1 MDVLGDAIG
10 STISTIKPEE
20 ATKVKEGVVIQKS
33 LTDGIANIMEA
44 FQTQNKG
51 AKPVNVADVA
61 QGLGDITDG
70 ITEAI
75 VLAKPEEAAK
85 VAEAKEITKVVIFG
99 LASFADAMLGNP
111 ALAKLLNSNRA
122 TPVS

>member
-1 MDVLGDAIG
+1 
-10 STISTIKPEE
+10 
-20 ATKVKEGVVIQKS
+20 
-33 LTDGIANIMEA
+33 MEA

-51 AKPVNVADVA
+51 TKPVNVAEIA
-61 QGLGDITDG
+61 QGLGGITDG

-99 LASFADAMLGNP
+99 LASFADAMLDNP